1 MIQIIILGKRTKD
14 DPALTLTEEQQQD
27 PYIVLDDFF
36 EDNSLPELRS
46 TFKEVLETCLATDV
60 GPFRQAEK
68 RAVLISL
75 FYKLQAL
82 FEANYLITKMLPG
95 ADEE

>member
-1 MIQIIILGKRTKD
+1 MIQIIILGKHTKD
-14 DPALTLTEEQQQD
+14 DPTPTLTEEQQQD

-75 FYKLQAL
+75 FHKLQAL
-82 FEANYLITKMLPG
+82 FEANYLITKMPQST
-95 ADEE
+95 DEE